1 MRRLLRLLLLPL
13 RAPMLLLLA
22 GVSVYLGLH
31 WGDPQGGGLDA
42 AHQFAPL
49 FWSAQCAQALLVVV
63 FCCMP
68 DLLLRRFSVMLA
80 ASRVV
85 TLVATLLLVTIGG
98 LYLLHLEVF
107 SNVLILAASVLLVR
121 LDLVRIRL
129 APPPVVLALM
139 LAMVV
144 LVGANLGH
152 RLGISQAAAEDSVA
166 PVPAPPLQGARPKES
181 NGRRM
186 LLLGRVKPPQQQAP
200 RPASPTAGDQQP
212 GRPGLR

>member
-22 GVSVYLGLH
+22 AVSVYLGLH
-31 WGDPQGGGLDA
+31 WVDPQAGGLNA
-42 AHQFAPL
+42 THHFAPL

-68 DLLLRRFSVMLA
+68 DLLLRRMSVMLA

-129 APPPVVLALM
+129 APAPGLLALFLAGVVLL
-139 LAMVV
+139 
-144 LVGANLGH
+144 GANLGH
-152 RLGISQAAAEDSVA
+152 RLGTAHASDREGIA
-166 PVPAPPLQGARPKES
+166 PLSAVQRAQPKGANRQ
-181 NGRRM
+181 RM
-186 LLLGRVKPPQQQAP
+186 LLLGRIKPQEQRAPQA
-200 RPASPTAGDQQP
+200 R
-212 GRPGLR
+212 

>member
-22 GVSVYLGLH
+22 GVSIYLGLH
-31 WGDPQGGGLDA
+31 WVDPQGGGLDST
-42 AHQFAPL
+42 HHFAPL
-49 FWSAQCAQALLVVV
+49 FWSAQCAQAVLVVL

-98 LYLLHLEVF
+98 LYLLHLEVL

-129 APPPVVLALM
+129 APPPALLALL
-139 LAMVV
+139 LAVVV

-152 RLGISQAAAEDSVA
+152 RLGTGQASSVGEA
-166 PVPAPPLQGARPKES
+166 PAPTPASAVQRARPKVS
-181 NGRRM
+181 TGRRM
-186 LLLGRVKPPQQQAP
+186 VLLGRVKALEQRAPQA
-200 RPASPTAGDQQP
+200 R
-212 GRPGLR
+212 

>member
-1 MRRLLRLLLLPL
+1 MRRLLLLLLLPL

-22 GVSVYLGLH
+22 AVSVYLGLH
-31 WGDPQGGGLDA
+31 WVDPQAGGLNA
-42 AHQFAPL
+42 THHYAPL

-68 DLLLRRFSVMLA
+68 DLLLRRFSVMLS

-129 APPPVVLALM
+129 APAPGLLALL
-139 LAMVV
+139 LAGVV

-152 RLGISQAAAEDSVA
+152 RLGTAHASDNEGITPAATGQRAQPQVTN
-166 PVPAPPLQGARPKES
+166 R
-181 NGRRM
+181 RRM
-186 LLLGRVKPPQQQAP
+186 LLGRVKTQQQRAP
-200 RPASPTAGDQQP
+200 QAR
-212 GRPGLR
+212 

>member
-1 MRRLLRLLLLPL
+1 MRRLLLLLLLPL

-31 WGDPQGGGLDA
+31 WVDPQAGGLNSTND
-42 AHQFAPL
+42 FAPL
-49 FWSAQCAQALLVVV
+49 FWSAQCVQALLVVV

-129 APPPVVLALM
+129 APAPGLLALL
-139 LAMVV
+139 LAGVV

-152 RLGISQAAAEDSVA
+152 RLGTAHASE
-166 PVPAPPLQGARPKES
+166 
-181 NGRRM
+181 NGRIAPSSADRRAG
-186 LLLGRVKPPQQQAP
+186 LKVSSGHLGPV
-200 RPASPTAGDQQP
+200 SPMATDQQR

>member
-1 MRRLLRLLLLPL
+1 
-13 RAPMLLLLA
+13 
-22 GVSVYLGLH
+22 
-31 WGDPQGGGLDA
+31 
-42 AHQFAPL
+42 
-49 FWSAQCAQALLVVV
+49 
-63 FCCMP
+63 MP

-121 LDLVRIRL
+121 LDLVRIRV

-139 LAMVV
+139 LALVV

-152 RLGISQAAAEDSVA
+152 RFGISQVSAEESAAPSPRTA
-166 PVPAPPLQGARPKES
+166 LQRSQPKVS

-186 LLLGRVKPPQQQAP
+186 LLLGRVKPQDQRAPQA
-200 RPASPTAGDQQP
+200 R
-212 GRPGLR
+212 

>member
-1 MRRLLRLLLLPL
+1 MRRLFLLLLLPL

-22 GVSVYLGLH
+22 AVSVYLGLH
-31 WGDPQGGGLDA
+31 WVDPQAGGLNA
-42 AHQFAPL
+42 THHFAPL

-85 TLVATLLLVTIGG
+85 TLVATVLLVTIGG

-129 APPPVVLALM
+129 APAPGLLALL
-139 LAMVV
+139 LALVV

-152 RLGISQAAAEDSVA
+152 RLGTAHASDNEGIA
-166 PVPAPPLQGARPKES
+166 PEATGQRAQPQVS
-181 NGRRM
+181 NRRR
-186 LLLGRVKPPQQQAP
+186 LLLGRVKTQQQRAP
-200 RPASPTAGDQQP
+200 QAP
-212 GRPGLR
+212 

>member
-22 GVSVYLGLH
+22 AVSVYLGLH
-31 WGDPQGGGLDA
+31 WVDPQAGGLNA
-42 AHQFAPL
+42 THHFAPL

-68 DLLLRRFSVMLA
+68 DLLLRRMSVMLA

-129 APPPVVLALM
+129 APAPGLLALL
-139 LAMVV
+139 LAGVV

-152 RLGISQAAAEDSVA
+152 RLGTAHASDREGIA
-166 PVPAPPLQGARPKES
+166 PLSAVQRAQPKGANR
-181 NGRRM
+181 RRM
-186 LLLGRVKPPQQQAP
+186 LLLGRIKPQEQRAPQV
-200 RPASPTAGDQQP
+200 R
-212 GRPGLR
+212 

>member
-1 MRRLLRLLLLPL
+1 MRRLFLLLLLPL

-22 GVSVYLGLH
+22 AVSVYLGLH
-31 WGDPQGGGLDA
+31 WVDPQAGGLNA
-42 AHQFAPL
+42 THHFAPL

-85 TLVATLLLVTIGG
+85 TLVATLLLVSIGG

-129 APPPVVLALM
+129 APAPGLLALL
-139 LAMVV
+139 LAGVV

-152 RLGISQAAAEDSVA
+152 RLGTAHASGNQGVA
-166 PVPAPPLQGARPKES
+166 PASADRRALPKVS
-181 NGRRM
+181 TGRRAVV
-186 LLLGRVKPPQQQAP
+186 LGRVKAP
-200 RPASPTAGDQQP
+200 ER
-212 GRPGLR
+212 

>member
-1 MRRLLRLLLLPL
+1 MRRLFLLLLLPL

-22 GVSVYLGLH
+22 AVSVYLGLH
-31 WGDPQGGGLDA
+31 WVDPQAGGLNA
-42 AHQFAPL
+42 THHFAPL
-49 FWSAQCAQALLVVV
+49 FWSAQCAQALLVVM

-85 TLVATLLLVTIGG
+85 TLVATLLLVSIGG

-129 APPPVVLALM
+129 APAPGLLALL
-139 LAMVV
+139 LAGVV

-152 RLGISQAAAEDSVA
+152 RLGTAHASGNQGVAPAAADRRA
-166 PVPAPPLQGARPKES
+166 LPKVS
-181 NGRRM
+181 TGRRAVV
-186 LLLGRVKPPQQQAP
+186 LGRVKAP
-200 RPASPTAGDQQP
+200 ER
-212 GRPGLR
+212 

>member
-1 MRRLLRLLLLPL
+1 
-13 RAPMLLLLA
+13 
-22 GVSVYLGLH
+22 
-31 WGDPQGGGLDA
+31 
-42 AHQFAPL
+42 L

-85 TLVATLLLVTIGG
+85 SLVATVLLVTIGG

-129 APPPVVLALM
+129 APAPGLLALL
-139 LAMVV
+139 LAGVV

-152 RLGISQAAAEDSVA
+152 RLGTAHASDNEGISPAATGQRAQPQV
-166 PVPAPPLQGARPKES
+166 S
-181 NGRRM
+181 NRRR
-186 LLLGRVKPPQQQAP
+186 LLLGRLKTQQQRAP
-200 RPASPTAGDQQP
+200 QAP
-212 GRPGLR
+212 

>member
-1 MRRLLRLLLLPL
+1 MRRFLLLLLLPL

-31 WGDPQGGGLDA
+31 WVDPQAGGLNSS
-42 AHQFAPL
+42 HYFAPL
-49 FWSAQCAQALLVVV
+49 FWSAQCVQALLVVV

-107 SNVLILAASVLLVR
+107 SNVLILATSVLLVR

-129 APPPVVLALM
+129 APPPAVLALM
-139 LAMVV
+139 LAIVV

-152 RLGISQAAAEDSVA
+152 RLGLSQLSAEESADPSPGAALQRDQ
-166 PVPAPPLQGARPKES
+166 PMVPE
-181 NGRRM
+181 GRRM
-186 LLLGRVKPPQQQAP
+186 LLLGRFKPLQ
-200 RPASPTAGDQQP
+200 
-212 GRPGLR
+212 

>member
-1 MRRLLRLLLLPL
+1 MRRLFLLLLLPL

-22 GVSVYLGLH
+22 AVSVYLGLH
-31 WGDPQGGGLDA
+31 WVDPQASGLNA
-42 AHQFAPL
+42 SHQFAPL

-85 TLVATLLLVTIGG
+85 TLVATVLLVTIGG
-98 LYLLHLEVF
+98 LYLLHLEVL
-107 SNVLILAASVLLVR
+107 SNALILAASVLLVR

-129 APPPVVLALM
+129 APAPGLLALL
-139 LAMVV
+139 LAGVV

-152 RLGISQAAAEDSVA
+152 RLGTAHASDNEGIAPAATGQQAQPQV
-166 PVPAPPLQGARPKES
+166 S
-181 NGRRM
+181 NRRR
-186 LLLGRVKPPQQQAP
+186 LLLGRVKTQQQPAP
-200 RPASPTAGDQQP
+200 QAR
-212 GRPGLR
+212 

>member
-1 MRRLLRLLLLPL
+1 MRRLFLLLLLPL

-22 GVSVYLGLH
+22 AVSVYLGLH
-31 WGDPQGGGLDA
+31 WVDPQAGGLNA
-42 AHQFAPL
+42 THHFAPL

-68 DLLLRRFSVMLA
+68 DLLLRRFSEMLA

-85 TLVATLLLVTIGG
+85 TLVATVLLVTIGG

-129 APPPVVLALM
+129 APAPGLLALL
-139 LAMVV
+139 LALVV

-152 RLGISQAAAEDSVA
+152 RLGTAHASDNEGIA
-166 PVPAPPLQGARPKES
+166 PEATGQRAQPQVS
-181 NGRRM
+181 NRRR
-186 LLLGRVKPPQQQAP
+186 LLLGRVKTQQQRAP
-200 RPASPTAGDQQP
+200 QAP
-212 GRPGLR
+212 

>member
-1 MRRLLRLLLLPL
+1 MRRLFLLLLLPL

-22 GVSVYLGLH
+22 AVSVYLGLH
-31 WGDPQGGGLDA
+31 WVDPQAGGLNA
-42 AHQFAPL
+42 THHFAPL

-85 TLVATLLLVTIGG
+85 TLVATVLLVTIGG

-129 APPPVVLALM
+129 APAPGLLALL
-139 LAMVV
+139 LALVV

-152 RLGISQAAAEDSVA
+152 RLGTAHASDNEGIAPAATGLRAKPQV
-166 PVPAPPLQGARPKES
+166 S
-181 NGRRM
+181 NRRR
-186 LLLGRVKPPQQQAP
+186 LLLGRLKTQQQRAP
-200 RPASPTAGDQQP
+200 QAP
-212 GRPGLR
+212 

>member
-1 MRRLLRLLLLPL
+1 MRRLFLLLLLPL

-22 GVSVYLGLH
+22 AVSVYLGLH
-31 WGDPQGGGLDA
+31 WVDPQAGGLNA
-42 AHQFAPL
+42 THHFAPL

-85 TLVATLLLVTIGG
+85 TLVATVLLVTIGG

-129 APPPVVLALM
+129 APAPGLLALL
-139 LAMVV
+139 LALVV

-152 RLGISQAAAEDSVA
+152 RLGTAHASDNEGIA
-166 PVPAPPLQGARPKES
+166 PEATGQRAQPQVS
-181 NGRRM
+181 NRRR
-186 LLLGRVKPPQQQAP
+186 LLLGRVKTQQQRAP
-200 RPASPTAGDQQP
+200 PAP
-212 GRPGLR
+212 

>member
-1 MRRLLRLLLLPL
+1 MRRLFLLLLLPL

-22 GVSVYLGLH
+22 AVSVYLGLH
-31 WGDPQGGGLDA
+31 WVDPQAGGLNA
-42 AHQFAPL
+42 SHQFAPL

-85 TLVATLLLVTIGG
+85 TLVATVLLVTIGG
-98 LYLLHLEVF
+98 LYLLHLEVL

-129 APPPVVLALM
+129 APAPGLLALL
-139 LAMVV
+139 LAGVV

-152 RLGISQAAAEDSVA
+152 RLGTAHASDNEGIAPAATGQRAQPQV
-166 PVPAPPLQGARPKES
+166 S
-181 NGRRM
+181 NRRR
-186 LLLGRVKPPQQQAP
+186 LLLGRLKTQQQRAP
-200 RPASPTAGDQQP
+200 QAR
-212 GRPGLR
+212 

>member
-31 WGDPQGGGLDA
+31 WVDPQAGGLNST
-42 AHQFAPL
+42 HHFAPL
-49 FWSAQCAQALLVVV
+49 FWSAQCVQALLVVV

-68 DLLLRRFSVMLA
+68 DLLLRRLSVMLA

-85 TLVATLLLVTIGG
+85 TLVASLLLVTIGG

-129 APPPVVLALM
+129 APAPGLLALLLAGVVLI
-139 LAMVV
+139 
-144 LVGANLGH
+144 GANLGH
-152 RLGISQAAAEDSVA
+152 RLGTAHASGNEGVA
-166 PVPAPPLQGARPKES
+166 PASADRRAGPKVSSGRP
-181 NGRRM
+181 M
-186 LLLGRVKPPQQQAP
+186 
-200 RPASPTAGDQQP
+200 PASPIATDQQP

>member
-1 MRRLLRLLLLPL
+1 MRRLFLLLLLPL

-22 GVSVYLGLH
+22 AVSVYLGLR
-31 WGDPQGGGLDA
+31 WVDPQAGGLNA
-42 AHQFAPL
+42 THHFAPL

-85 TLVATLLLVTIGG
+85 TLVATVLLVTIGG

-129 APPPVVLALM
+129 APAPGLLALL
-139 LAMVV
+139 LALVV

-152 RLGISQAAAEDSVA
+152 RLGTAHASDNEGIA
-166 PVPAPPLQGARPKES
+166 PEATGQRAQPQVS
-181 NGRRM
+181 NRRR
-186 LLLGRVKPPQQQAP
+186 LLLGRVKTQQQRAP
-200 RPASPTAGDQQP
+200 QAP
-212 GRPGLR
+212 

>member
-1 MRRLLRLLLLPL
+1 MRRLFLLLLLPL

-22 GVSVYLGLH
+22 AVSVYLGLH
-31 WGDPQGGGLDA
+31 WVDPQAGGLNA
-42 AHQFAPL
+42 THHYAPL

-68 DLLLRRFSVMLA
+68 DLLLRRFSVMLS

-129 APPPVVLALM
+129 APAPGLLALLLAGVVLI
-139 LAMVV
+139 
-144 LVGANLGH
+144 GANLGH
-152 RLGISQAAAEDSVA
+152 RLGTAHASDNERIAPAATGQQAQPQV
-166 PVPAPPLQGARPKES
+166 S
-181 NGRRM
+181 NRRR
-186 LLLGRVKPPQQQAP
+186 LLLGRVKTQQQPAP
-200 RPASPTAGDQQP
+200 QAR
-212 GRPGLR
+212 

>member
-1 MRRLLRLLLLPL
+1 MRRLLLLLLLPL

-22 GVSVYLGLH
+22 AVSVYLGLH
-31 WGDPQGGGLDA
+31 WVDPQAGGLNA
-42 AHQFAPL
+42 THHYAPL

-68 DLLLRRFSVMLA
+68 DLLLRRFSVMLS

-129 APPPVVLALM
+129 APAPGLLALLLAGVVLI
-139 LAMVV
+139 
-144 LVGANLGH
+144 GANLGH
-152 RLGISQAAAEDSVA
+152 RLGTAHASDNEGITPAATGQRAQPQVTN
-166 PVPAPPLQGARPKES
+166 R
-181 NGRRM
+181 RRM
-186 LLLGRVKPPQQQAP
+186 LLGRVKTQQQRAP
-200 RPASPTAGDQQP
+200 QAR
-212 GRPGLR
+212 

>member
-31 WGDPQGGGLDA
+31 WVDPQAGGLNSTHD
-42 AHQFAPL
+42 FAPL
-49 FWSAQCAQALLVVV
+49 FWSAQCVQALLVVV

-68 DLLLRRFSVMLA
+68 DLLLRRLSVMLA

-85 TLVATLLLVTIGG
+85 TLVASLLLVTIGG

-121 LDLVRIRL
+121 LDLVRIRV
-129 APPPVVLALM
+129 APAPGLLALL
-139 LAMVV
+139 LAAVV

-152 RLGISQAAAEDSVA
+152 RLGTAHASGNEGAAPSSADRRA
-166 PVPAPPLQGARPKES
+166 GPKES
-181 NGRRM
+181 SGD
-186 LLLGRVKPPQQQAP
+186 P
-200 RPASPTAGDQQP
+200 RPASPIATDQQP

>member
-1 MRRLLRLLLLPL
+1 MRRLLRFLLLPL

-22 GVSVYLGLH
+22 VVSVYLGLH
-31 WGDPQGGGLDA
+31 WGDPQGGGFDST
-42 AHQFAPL
+42 HDFAPL
-49 FWSAQCAQALLVVV
+49 FWSAQCVQALLVVV

-68 DLLLRRFSVMLA
+68 DLLVRRFSVMLA

-121 LDLVRIRL
+121 LDLVRIRV

-139 LAMVV
+139 LALVV

-152 RLGISQAAAEDSVA
+152 RLGISQVSAKESAAPSPAAEQRRAQPQV
-166 PVPAPPLQGARPKES
+166 S

-186 LLLGRVKPPQQQAP
+186 LLLGRVKPQEQRAPQA
-200 RPASPTAGDQQP
+200 R
-212 GRPGLR
+212 

>member
-1 MRRLLRLLLLPL
+1 MRRLFLLLLLPL

-22 GVSVYLGLH
+22 AVSVYLGLH
-31 WGDPQGGGLDA
+31 WVDPQAGGLNA
-42 AHQFAPL
+42 THRFAPL

-85 TLVATLLLVTIGG
+85 SLVATVLLVTIGG

-129 APPPVVLALM
+129 APAPGLLALL
-139 LAMVV
+139 LAGVV

-152 RLGISQAAAEDSVA
+152 RLGTAHASDNEGISPAATGQRAQPQV
-166 PVPAPPLQGARPKES
+166 S
-181 NGRRM
+181 NRRR
-186 LLLGRVKPPQQQAP
+186 LLLGRLMTQQQRAP
-200 RPASPTAGDQQP
+200 QAR
-212 GRPGLR
+212 

>member
-1 MRRLLRLLLLPL
+1 MTRLLRLLLLPL

-31 WGDPQGGGLDA
+31 WVDPQGGLASTDD
-42 AHQFAPL
+42 FAPL

-63 FCCMP
+63 VCCMP

-129 APPPVVLALM
+129 APAPELLALL
-139 LAMVV
+139 LAVVV

-152 RLGISQAAAEDSVA
+152 RLGTAYVSANEVVA
-166 PVPAPPLQGARPKES
+166 PASAARRAPPKVS
-181 NGRRM
+181 TGRRM
-186 LLLGRVKPPQQQAP
+186 VLLDRVKAPEQRAPQP
-200 RPASPTAGDQQP
+200 R
-212 GRPGLR
+212 

>member
-1 MRRLLRLLLLPL
+1 MRRLLRLLLVPL

-31 WGDPQGGGLDA
+31 WGDPQGGGLDS
-42 AHQFAPL
+42 AHHLAPL

-107 SNVLILAASVLLVR
+107 SNVLILAASVMLVR

-129 APPPVVLALM
+129 APPPAVLALM

-152 RLGISQAAAEDSVA
+152 RFGLRQLST
-166 PVPAPPLQGARPKES
+166 KES
-181 NGRRM
+181 AVPSPGAALQRAQSKLPEGRRM
-186 LLLGRVKPPQQQAP
+186 LLLGRVKPQEQRAPQAP
-200 RPASPTAGDQQP
+200 SPTAADQQP
-212 GRPGLR
+212 GRPGWR

>member
-31 WGDPQGGGLDA
+31 WGDPQGGGLDS
-42 AHQFAPL
+42 AHQLAPL
-49 FWSAQCAQALLVVV
+49 FWSAQCVQALLVVV

-68 DLLLRRFSVMLA
+68 DLLVRRCSVMLA

-121 LDLVRIRL
+121 LDLVRIRV

-139 LAMVV
+139 LALVV

-152 RLGISQAAAEDSVA
+152 RLGISQVSEGESIA
-166 PVPAPPLQGARPKES
+166 PSPATELRRAQPQVS

-186 LLLGRVKPPQQQAP
+186 LLLGRVKPQDQRAPQA
-200 RPASPTAGDQQP
+200 R
-212 GRPGLR
+212 

>member
-1 MRRLLRLLLLPL
+1 MRRLFLLLLLPL

-22 GVSVYLGLH
+22 AVSVYLGLH
-31 WGDPQGGGLDA
+31 WVDPQAGGLNA
-42 AHQFAPL
+42 THHFAPL

-68 DLLLRRFSVMLA
+68 DLLLRRFSVLLA

-85 TLVATLLLVTIGG
+85 TLVATVLLVTIGG

-129 APPPVVLALM
+129 APAPWLLALL
-139 LAMVV
+139 LAGVV

-152 RLGISQAAAEDSVA
+152 RLGTADASDNEGIA
-166 PVPAPPLQGARPKES
+166 PVATGQRSQPQVS
-181 NGRRM
+181 NKRRM
-186 LLLGRVKPPQQQAP
+186 LLGRVKTQQQRVPQA
-200 RPASPTAGDQQP
+200 R
-212 GRPGLR
+212 

>member
-1 MRRLLRLLLLPL
+1 MRVLSLLLLPL

-22 GVSVYLGLH
+22 AVSVYLGLH
-31 WGDPQGGGLDA
+31 WLDPQDGLSS
-42 AHQFAPL
+42 AHHLAPL

-63 FCCMP
+63 CCCMP

-98 LYLLHLEVF
+98 LYLLHLEVL

-121 LDLVRIRL
+121 LDLLRIRL
-129 APPPVVLALM
+129 VPPPPVLALM
-139 LAMVV
+139 LAVVV

-152 RLGISQAAAEDSVA
+152 RLGTKQSTGDAGVASPSAAAV
-166 PVPAPPLQGARPKES
+166 QRARPQES
-181 NGRRM
+181 TGLRM
-186 LLLGRVKPPQQQAP
+186 LLLGRAKDSPQQAAP
-200 RPASPTAGDQQP
+200 QTR
-212 GRPGLR
+212 

>member
-31 WGDPQGGGLDA
+31 WGDPQGGGLDS
-42 AHQFAPL
+42 AHHLAPL

-68 DLLLRRFSVMLA
+68 NLLLRRFSVMLA

-85 TLVATLLLVTIGG
+85 TLVATVLLVTIGG

-129 APPPVVLALM
+129 APAPGLLALL
-139 LAMVV
+139 LAGVV

-152 RLGISQAAAEDSVA
+152 RLGTAHASDNEGIAPAATG
-166 PVPAPPLQGARPKES
+166 QRPQPQVS
-181 NGRRM
+181 NRRR
-186 LLLGRVKPPQQQAP
+186 LLLGRVKTQQQRAP
-200 RPASPTAGDQQP
+200 QAR
-212 GRPGLR
+212 